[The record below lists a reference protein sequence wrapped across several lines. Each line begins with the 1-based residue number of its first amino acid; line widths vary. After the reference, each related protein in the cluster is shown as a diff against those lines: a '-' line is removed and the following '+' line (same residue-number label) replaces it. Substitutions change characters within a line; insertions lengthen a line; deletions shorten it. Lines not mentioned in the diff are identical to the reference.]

1 MNISTEDLP
10 VPELILKQ
18 LGGKRFMIMIGATK
32 LFEGNRTL
40 SFNVKRNP
48 KGVPHVHIVLDLPD
62 LYDVEFLKVSDC
74 GGTETLSESYNICPG
89 DLRKII
95 AEGTGLESHL

>member
-1 MNISTEDLP
+1 MQQEEMTAPQIIYD
-10 VPELILKQ
+10 Q

-32 LFEGNRTL
+32 LIEGNRTL

-48 KGVPHVHIVLDLPD
+48 KDVTHVHIILDIPD
-62 LYDVEFLKVSDC
+62 LYDVEFLQVSDC
-74 GGTETLSESYNICPG
+74 GTETLRESYNVCPY

-95 AEGTGLESHL
+95 TEGTGLEIHL

>member
-1 MNISTEDLP
+1 MEQEDMQAP
-10 VPELILKQ
+10 QKIYDQ
-18 LGGKRFMIMIGATK
+18 LGGKRFTDKIGATK
-32 LFEGNRTL
+32 IIEGNRTL

-48 KGVPHVHIVLDLPD
+48 KGVTHVHIVLDLPD

-74 GGTETLSESYNICPG
+74 GGTETLSESYNVCPG

-95 AEGTGLESHL
+95 TEGTGLESRL

>member
-1 MNISTEDLP
+1 MQQEDMTAP
-10 VPELILKQ
+10 QIIYDQ

-32 LFEGNRTL
+32 LIEGNRTL

-48 KGVPHVHIVLDLPD
+48 KDVTHVHIILDIPD

-74 GGTETLSESYNICPG
+74 GLKY
-89 DLRKII
+89 
-95 AEGTGLESHL
+95 